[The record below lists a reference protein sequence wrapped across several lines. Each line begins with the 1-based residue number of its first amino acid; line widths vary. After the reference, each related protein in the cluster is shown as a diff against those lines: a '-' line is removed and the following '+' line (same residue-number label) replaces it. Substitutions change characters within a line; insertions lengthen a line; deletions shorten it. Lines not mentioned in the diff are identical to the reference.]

1 MDVVVFYITSVKSN
15 FKHPFVVIELW
26 NVIFTL
32 VPSQWALGDIFMNI
46 CILFPG
52 RVYEWE

>member
-1 MDVVVFYITSVKSN
+1 MDVDVFYITSGVSD
-15 FKHPFVVIELW
+15 FMHHFVVIKLW
-26 NVIFTL
+26 NVILTL